1 MIQITPIHEG
11 PYVYC
16 KKLHKKYIF
25 ILTQEFPLFVWDGHC
40 NNVTLQND
48 IQTFEFIGNVSKK
61 KLFTHSNLEISN
73 KFRKTKRGREYSTSY
88 KYFTLWKSFL

>member
-16 KKLHKKYIF
+16 KKLHKEYIF

-40 NNVTLQND
+40 NNGTYKMIFKRLNLLTALEKRQFRN
-48 IQTFEFIGNVSKK
+48 FE
-61 KLFTHSNLEISN
+61 
-73 KFRKTKRGREYSTSY
+73 
-88 KYFTLWKSFL
+88 

>member
-16 KKLHKKYIF
+16 KKLHKEYIF

-40 NNVTLQND
+40 NNATLQND
-48 IQTFEFIGNVSKK
+48 IQTFEFIDGVRKK
-61 KLFTHSNLEISN
+61 HCSLIPI
-73 KFRKTKRGREYSTSY
+73 
-88 KYFTLWKSFL
+88 